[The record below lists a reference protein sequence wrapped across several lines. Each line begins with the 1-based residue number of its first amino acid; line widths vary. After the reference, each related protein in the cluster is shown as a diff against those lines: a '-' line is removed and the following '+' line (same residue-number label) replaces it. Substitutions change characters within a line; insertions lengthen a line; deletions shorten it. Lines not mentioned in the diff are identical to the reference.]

1 MSWWPFKSREGA
13 IKAGSLAA
21 GEPAKSPSALISEEM
36 LAAVFPQCDATG
48 WAPALS
54 AAMRGYQ
61 ITSRWRMAHFLAQVG
76 HESRG
81 LTRLVED
88 MTYSTPGRICATWP
102 KRFPLEA
109 DAQPFVR
116 QPEALAE
123 KVYGLRPDLGNDQ
136 PGDGWEYR
144 GRGLIQITG
153 KANYTEVAA
162 ALGWGGPE
170 AAMKL
175 LETRDGAALGS
186 ARWWASRG
194 LNEIADRGG
203 LSQLEAIT
211 RRVNG
216 GVHGLSGRRDN
227 LVRILLEFDR
237 RGVS

>member
-1 MSWWPFKSREGA
+1 MTWWPFKSRPRVTE
-13 IKAGSLAA
+13 GSLDAS
-21 GEPAKSPSALISEEM
+21 EPTKAPPLLISAEM
-36 LAAVFPQCDATG
+36 LAAVFPRCDAAA

-61 ITSRWRMAHFLAQVG
+61 ITSRWRMAHVLAQVG
-76 HESRG
+76 HESGG

-102 KRFPLEA
+102 RRFPLEA
-109 DAQPFVR
+109 DAPPFVR

-123 KVYGLRPDLGNDQ
+123 KVYGMRQDLGNNQ
-136 PGDGWEYR
+136 PGDGWKYR
-144 GRGLIQITG
+144 ARGLIQITG

-170 AAMKL
+170 AAIKR

-186 ARWWASRG
+186 AHWWASRG

-216 GVHGLSGRRDN
+216 GLHGLSGRRDN
-227 LVRILLEFDR
+227 LVGILAEFDR